1 MSAAISDF
9 NTVTG
14 LIFDQLYQS
23 FPEPS
28 PISVAAIAEAMG
40 LKALEVQ
47 KGNEPWEPDIG
58 EPFEALPSGRALSE
72 FVDATIHWLSEEGFV
87 RTGRFGLSV
96 LTAKALTI
104 MNATPD
110 SLNGES
116 LGATLSGAAKEAGT
130 EAGRAAI
137 SETVGQII
145 GAAAKAFTSS

>member
-1 MSAAISDF
+1 MSEAISDF

-23 FPEPS
+23 FPTPS
-28 PISVAAIAEAMG
+28 PIRVEAIADAMG

-47 KGNEPWEPDIG
+47 EGDEPWMPTVG
-58 EPFEALPSGRALSE
+58 EPYEALPSGRALVD
-72 FVDATIHWLSEEGFV
+72 FVDATIRWLSEEGFI
-87 RTGRFGLSV
+87 RTGTFRESV

-116 LGATLSGAAKEAGT
+116 LGATLSGAAKSAGT

-145 GAAAKAFTSS
+145 GAAAKAMAT